1 MTAQGPFAS
10 FDAFYRSQHERL
22 FHYFRRRIGQED
34 APDLVQEAFTRMLR
48 AGAFERVES
57 PEGYLIRTAHNL
69 LINRARTWRRKQ
81 CMLYPLDEA
90 RDAPVPPDQIRRI
103 EELDI
108 RRIFRPA
115 LLAMRP
121 RTRRIF
127 LMSRLRQQTYR
138 EIADELAISEKMV
151 EQHMSRALA
160 RCRRAIAARWLK
172 Q

>member
-1 MTAQGPFAS
+1 MTAPGPFAS
-10 FDAFYRSQHERL
+10 FDAFYRSQYERL
-22 FHYFRRRIGQED
+22 FHYFRRRVGRD
-34 APDLVQEAFTRMLR
+34 AAPDLVQEAFTRMLR
-48 AGAFERVES
+48 SGAFERVEY
-57 PEGYLIRTAHNL
+57 PEGYLIWTAHNL

-108 RRIFRPA
+108 RRMIRPA
-115 LLAMRP
+115 LLAIP
-121 RTRRIF
+121 PKTRRIF

-138 EIADELAISEKMV
+138 EIAAELGIAEKTV
-151 EQHMSRALA
+151 ENHMSRALA